1 MTVTWMRA
9 LMAGLTLTLAAGCG
23 GSGSP
28 TSPSSTPQPTTISQ
42 SGTIDAFG
50 TTRHSLTISRS
61 GTMTLRATWTDAS
74 VDLDLFLAPS
84 ACTSLYPKAN
94 CGILAASEAATGTSE
109 QIVRQVSA
117 GESYN
122 VFIDNLN
129 TTRSQAYTITA
140 TIQ

>member
-1 MTVTWMRA
+1 MNVTWMRA
-9 LMAGLTLTLAAGCG
+9 LMVGFAVTLVAGCG
-23 GSGSP
+23 GGGSP
-28 TSPSSTPQPTTISQ
+28 TGPSATPQPSVISQ
-42 SGTIDAFG
+42 SGNIDAFG

-61 GTMTLRATWTDAS
+61 GTMTLRATWGDAS

-84 ACTSLYPKAN
+84 SCTSLYPKAS

-109 QIVRQVSA
+109 QIVRQVQA

-129 TTRSQAYTITA
+129 TTRAQAYSLTA